1 MNVHVDHS
9 RCRGYG
15 ICTELAPTVFS
26 FGENGQAV
34 AEDRSLTAAE
44 IDQVRQAARM
54 CPERAITSE
63 D

>member
-1 MNVHVDHS
+1 MKAYVDHG

-15 ICTELAPTVFS
+15 ICTELAATVFS

-34 AEDRSLTAAE
+34 AEERPLTAGE